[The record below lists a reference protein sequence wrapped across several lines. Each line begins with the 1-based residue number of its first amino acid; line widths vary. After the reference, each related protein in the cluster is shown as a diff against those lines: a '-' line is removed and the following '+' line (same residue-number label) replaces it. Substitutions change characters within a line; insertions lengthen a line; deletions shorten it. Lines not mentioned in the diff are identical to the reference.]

1 MQNNKMQRIVL
12 PLAALA
18 LALVSE
24 VAWSAP
30 PPESTAF
37 QITVDHAGVTTSGG
51 VLALQQSPAWSAALS
66 SPFSPIIAGGRVF
79 VTAGGSS
86 GSLLYAFDAQTGQP
100 VWGPL
105 NVTATWL
112 TYDKGKL
119 FSVNASGL
127 MQSFDAATG
136 TAGWSVQLPGQYA
149 FSSAP
154 TASNGIVY
162 VGGAGSGGTLYAVNE
177 TNGTVL
183 WTGSVANG
191 DDSSPAVGPN
201 GVYVSYACPQV
212 YDFALTSATAAGKL
226 IWNYAG
232 PCEGGGGNTPVYA
245 NGELYVRD
253 WTSTPKIF
261 NASTGALT
269 GSFSATAAPAISR
282 TNGFFL
288 NSGTL
293 TGTDLATNTVL
304 WSFASADGSPLSTT
318 PIVVDQTV
326 IIGSSSG
333 TLYGLNTL
341 TGHLT
346 WQVSAG
352 AAITSQGDQSGL
364 AVADGIL
371 VVPTASSLLAYK
383 ILGPPAPTGLTATA
397 AAGAVDLN
405 WSAAAGATTYN
416 IYMGPSAGSE
426 NVAPVQT
433 SVTSTSTTVTN
444 LTPGTAYFFTVKAL
458 GSAGISAAS
467 NEASATP
474 KQLPAPPAPASLT
487 AVAGSNQV
495 TLSWSASSGAT
506 GYNVYMGTSS
516 GGEAATPVMT
526 GVPEVTAT
534 ISGLT
539 NGTTYFYVV
548 KATNAAGSSPASNE
562 ASATPVPPPH
572 PPPPAPAN
580 VSAVAASGQVTLSWA
595 ASAGATSY
603 SVYMGTSAGGES
615 STAARAGI
623 TGLSTTITGLTNGT
637 TYYYTVKAVDAGGT
651 SAASNETSATPT
663 APPQP
668 PTPTPTPTGS
678 GGGGGFDVISLLLL
692 ATGAALRG
700 SRSARRS
707 LLPVPASK

>member
-1 MQNNKMQRIVL
+1 MKNNIKMRRIVL
-12 PLAALA
+12 SLAPLA

-24 VAWSAP
+24 AAWSAT

-51 VLALQQSPAWSAALS
+51 ILALQESPAWSVTLS
-66 SPFSPIIAGGRVF
+66 SPLSPIIAGGRVF

-112 TYDKGKL
+112 TYDNGKL

-183 WTGSVANG
+183 WTGSVENG

-212 YDFALTSATAAGKL
+212 YDFALTSATTAGQL

-269 GSFSATAAPAISR
+269 GSFSATAAPAISS

-304 WSFASADGSPLSTT
+304 WSFASSDGSPLSTT

-326 IIGSSSG
+326 VIGSSSG

-341 TGHLT
+341 TGQLT

-371 VVPTASSLLAYK
+371 VVPTASLLLAYK
-383 ILGPPAPTGLTATA
+383 LLGPPAPTGLTATG

-426 NVAPVQT
+426 NVVPVQT
-433 SVTSTSTTVTN
+433 SVTGTSTTVTN

-458 GSAGISAAS
+458 GSAGISAPS
-467 NEASATP
+467 NEVSATP
-474 KQLPAPPAPASLT
+474 IQPRA
-487 AVAGSNQV
+487 
-495 TLSWSASSGAT
+495 
-506 GYNVYMGTSS
+506 
-516 GGEAATPVMT
+516 
-526 GVPEVTAT
+526 
-534 ISGLT
+534 
-539 NGTTYFYVV
+539 
-548 KATNAAGSSPASNE
+548 
-562 ASATPVPPPH
+562 
-572 PPPPAPAN
+572 PPAPAN
-580 VSAVAASGQVTLSWA
+580 VSAVAASGQVTISWA

-615 STAARAGI
+615 STAVEAGI

-637 TYYYTVKAVDAGGT
+637 TYYCMVKAVDAAGA
-651 SAASNETSATPT
+651 SAASNEASATPT
-663 APPQP
+663 APTQP
-668 PTPTPTPTGS
+668 TTPTPTGS
-678 GGGGGFDVISLLLL
+678 GGSGAFDLIGLLLL

-700 SRSARRS
+700 ARSARQNPSQSREMDYCGQI
-707 LLPVPASK
+707 LGVINRR

>member
-1 MQNNKMQRIVL
+1 MKNNDVRQIVL
-12 PLAALA
+12 PMAALA

-24 VAWSAP
+24 VASSAP

-51 VLALQQSPAWSAALS
+51 VLALQESPAWSVALS
-66 SPFSPIIAGGRVF
+66 SPLSPIIAGGHVF

-112 TYDKGKL
+112 TYDNGKL

-183 WTGSVANG
+183 WTGSVENG

-212 YDFALTSATAAGKL
+212 YDFALTSATAAGQL
-226 IWNYAG
+226 IWNYSG

-269 GSFSATAAPAISR
+269 GSFSATAAPAISS

-304 WSFASADGSPLSTT
+304 WSFASSDGSPLSTT

-326 IIGSSSG
+326 VIGSSSG

-352 AAITSQGDQSGL
+352 AAITNQGDQSGL

-371 VVPTASSLLAYK
+371 VVPTATTLLAYK
-383 ILGPPAPTGLTATA
+383 LLGPPAPTGLTATG
-397 AAGAVDLN
+397 AAGTVNLN

-416 IYMGPSAGSE
+416 VYMGPSAGSE
-426 NVAPVQT
+426 NVVPAQT
-433 SVTSTSTTVTN
+433 NVTGTSTTVTN
-444 LTPGTAYFFTVKAL
+444 LTPGAAYFFTVKAL
-458 GSAGISAAS
+458 GSAGISAPS
-467 NEASATP
+467 NEVSATP
-474 KQLPAPPAPASLT
+474 TQLPAPPPAPAS
-487 AVAGSNQV
+487 
-495 TLSWSASSGAT
+495 
-506 GYNVYMGTSS
+506 
-516 GGEAATPVMT
+516 
-526 GVPEVTAT
+526 
-534 ISGLT
+534 
-539 NGTTYFYVV
+539 
-548 KATNAAGSSPASNE
+548 
-562 ASATPVPPPH
+562 
-572 PPPPAPAN
+572 

-615 STAARAGI
+615 STAAQAGI
-623 TGLSTTITGLTNGT
+623 TGLSATITGLTNGT
-637 TYYYTVKAVDAGGT
+637 TYYYTVKAVDAGGA
-651 SAASNETSATPT
+651 SAASNEASATPM
-663 APPQP
+663 APSPP
-668 PTPTPTPTGS
+668 PTPTPT
-678 GGGGGFDVISLLLL
+678 GGGGGGAFDVISLLLL

-700 SRSARRS
+700 ARNARRTPRCMAR
-707 LLPVPASK
+707 LPGTARHSPQGVGI